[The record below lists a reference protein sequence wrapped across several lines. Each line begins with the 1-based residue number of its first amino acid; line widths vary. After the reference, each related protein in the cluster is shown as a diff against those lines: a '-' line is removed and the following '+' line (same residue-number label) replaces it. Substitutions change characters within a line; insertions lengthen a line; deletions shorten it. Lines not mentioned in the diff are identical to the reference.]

1 MTLLH
6 QNVYLLTDLQKVTII
21 QIHSH
26 DKYTIQHQNGKTSI
40 VNAKQFTQDK
50 DLVIQLLK
58 QDYQDSRD
66 AWWRLKQQLEYYKN
80 NT

>member
-1 MTLLH
+1 MSILH
-6 QNVYLLTDLQKVTII
+6 QNVYLLTDLQKVNVI
-21 QIHSH
+21 QIHSE
-26 DKYTIQHQNGKTSI
+26 DKYTVQHSNGKTSI

-58 QDYQDSRD
+58 QDYKDTRD
-66 AWWRLKQQLEYYKN
+66 AWWRLKQELDYYKN